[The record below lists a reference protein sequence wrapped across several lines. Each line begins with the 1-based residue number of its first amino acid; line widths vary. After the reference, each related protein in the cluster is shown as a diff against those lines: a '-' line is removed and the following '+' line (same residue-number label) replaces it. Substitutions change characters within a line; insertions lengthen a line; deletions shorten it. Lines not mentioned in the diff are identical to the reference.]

1 MRFSFIDKN
10 EYDLL
15 LCKSYLN
22 EEDKFKL
29 ATYPFSSLT
38 SYCGIK
44 YYDTERKEVE
54 RIEERN
60 IYHFFNA
67 INVLFN
73 ASIAEDATF
82 INSFKDEPL
91 RTAVILANQ
100 ERDAS
105 LRVPL
110 LLKYA
115 CLILLSIDKKGTN
128 RNNPINVRIVGRIPF
143 DFFFFFQKRADL
155 WFHDFVTNKL
165 DGMCKICKDWGLQDA
180 FIYLYRS
187 IAYSLKFFFP
197 EKYDTSWIA
206 DEDEAIKFIIK
217 KFVDD
222 NEDSI

>member
-1 MRFSFIDKN
+1 MRFNFINKN

-44 YYDTERKEVE
+44 HYDTERKEVE

-67 INVLFN
+67 INVLFSASN
-73 ASIAEDATF
+73 AGDTTF
-82 INSFKDEPL
+82 MNCFKDEPL

-100 ERDAS
+100 ERNAS
-105 LRVPL
+105 LKIPML
-110 LLKYA
+110 IKYA
-115 CLILLSIDKKGTN
+115 CLILLSIDKKGTS
-128 RNNPINVRIVGRIPF
+128 RSNPINVRIVGKMPF
-143 DFFFFFQKRADL
+143 DLFSSKQKRADL

-165 DGMCKICKDWGLQDA
+165 DGMCKVYKDWGGEDA
-180 FIYLYRS
+180 FIFLYRS

-197 EKYDTSWIA
+197 EKYNTAWIA
-206 DEDEAIKFIIK
+206 DEDEAIKSIIK
-217 KFVDD
+217 KFTYD